1 MLCSPL
7 AVRYTKELAMTALE
21 GPEWTESRITQR
33 LEVWEKLIKLA
44 DTREGIDAFQ
54 HKRKPQWNAR

>member
-1 MLCSPL
+1 
-7 AVRYTKELAMTALE
+7 MTALE

-54 HKRKPQWNAR
+54 HKRKPQWNARLASIHRVNRGYVWAW